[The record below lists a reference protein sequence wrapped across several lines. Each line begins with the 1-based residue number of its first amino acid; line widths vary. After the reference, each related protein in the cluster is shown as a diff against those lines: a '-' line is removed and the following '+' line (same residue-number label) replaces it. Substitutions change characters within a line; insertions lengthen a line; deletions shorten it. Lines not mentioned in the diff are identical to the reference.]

1 MGITTIILGVI
12 VIILIYVLYVFYVK
26 KSSVLVTTA
35 SLKKT
40 NNPITAL
47 NAAQSTRYAYGIWV
61 YINTWT
67 TGGAKIIF
75 SRDNNIKLYL
85 DDSKPT
91 LYCEIAQSPAPD
103 PPQKIVLTDNFPVQ
117 KWVYVIISADD
128 RIIDC
133 YLDGKLVNSN
143 KLKNAALTPASSSA
157 SPVNLGSGFDA
168 YVAGF
173 TTWSG
178 PIGPQEAWNSYLSGN
193 GGSSVSRMFTS
204 YNVDVSIKKDN
215 VEQSKFA
222 LF

>member
-1 MGITTIILGVI
+1 MGITTIVLGVI
-12 VIILIYVLYVFYVK
+12 VIILIYILYVFYVK
-26 KSSVLVTTA
+26 KTSVLVATA
-35 SLKKT
+35 HLKGANT
-40 NNPITAL
+40 PITAL
-47 NAAQSTRYAYGIWV
+47 SAAQSTRYAYGIWL
-61 YINTWT
+61 YINTWDT
-67 TGGAKIIF
+67 SGTKTLF
-75 SRDNNIKLYL
+75 YRDNNINVYL
-85 DDSKPT
+85 DQTKPT
-91 LYCEIAQSPAPD
+91 LYCTIAQNPASD
-103 PPQKIVLTDNFPVQ
+103 QVITITNNFPVQ

-143 KLKNAALTPASSSA
+143 KLKNSALTPANSA
-157 SPVNLGSGFDA
+157 TAPVNLGQGFDA

-173 TTWSG
+173 TSWSG

-193 GGSSVSRMFTS
+193 GGNSVSRLFTS